1 MDSFIDK
8 FAQQKN
14 AQEMIRANAMAEAKE
29 REKMAA
35 QLSEYENAMRE
46 LRRCSLQNIENAEK
60 VKELLEAGLNKI
72 AEVQKKEEG
81 GSESS
86 NKDVE
91 EVRNLLE
98 SLKDQM
104 SELLGEQQNRMSELL
119 GEQQNRMSELL
130 GEQQNRIADFL
141 ENQQS
146 QMASILVEQKNQV
159 AELLNEQSSRIE
171 EKSTQTAE
179 LMDAQKKTIEE
190 LFHASEEFN
199 HKEAVKVYRN
209 VQAVIEGALPKQTE
223 EITAEIKKAGD
234 GKGIS
239 AKMVVLWGLTFLAAA
254 ANVVIEVLKI
264 LGYL

>member
-14 AQEMIRANAMAEAKE
+14 AQELIRANAMAEAKE

-46 LRRCSLQNIENAEK
+46 LRRCSLQNIETAEK

-98 SLKDQM
+98 SLKDQ
-104 SELLGEQQNRMSELL
+104 MSELL

>member
-98 SLKDQM
+98 SLKDQ
-104 SELLGEQQNRMSELL
+104 MSELL

>member
-119 GEQQNRMSELL
+119 GEQQNR
-130 GEQQNRIADFL
+130 IADFL

-223 EITAEIKKAGD
+223 EITAEIKKAG
-234 GKGIS
+234 GEKGTS
-239 AKMVVLWGLTFLAAA
+239 AKLVVLWGLTFLAAA

>member
-119 GEQQNRMSELL
+119 GEQQNR
-130 GEQQNRIADFL
+130 IADFL

-179 LMDAQKKTIEE
+179 LMETQKKTIEE

-223 EITAEIKKAGD
+223 EITAEIKRAGD

>member
-14 AQEMIRANAMAEAKE
+14 AQELIRANAMAEAKE

-46 LRRCSLQNIENAEK
+46 LRRCSLQNIETAEK

-98 SLKDQM
+98 SLKDQ
-104 SELLGEQQNRMSELL
+104 
-119 GEQQNRMSELL
+119 MSELL